1 VGATELG
8 DQQLAP
14 KPSDKPVSTDRLIGA
29 DKPMGIFRAIGTAHR
44 TTWRSPQIYVLVV
57 GAMQLFLLLIATPM
71 IRLLYRLVLVETGL
85 GSIAYD
91 RISHVLRNPL
101 ADLTLLL
108 IAVVAVVAIMV
119 ELITLFV
126 LASHHQDGDSTS
138 FRLVLRQTWAT
149 IKKVASHPQGL
160 LMIVYLILLLPL
172 GHVGF
177 ATLLTKKVAVP
188 PFVSEELS
196 KSGTGSLL
204 YGAFVLV
211 VFYVNLRLIFTLPLL
226 GTTSAGVWEAF
237 VTSWRL
243 TRRWRSL
250 RIIGLLIVVAIPAVL
265 AGTLLALLTLAPTI
279 AADLIRPA
287 AAPWT
292 AAFGLSIWQI
302 GIFVITALLTIMI
315 VQSQTVIMRDWL
327 QRLPE
332 DHWHT
337 PTVNTYSEPTHV
349 TARRRK
355 QLWGLAAGITV
366 LAFAGTAVINYQ
378 TMIKL
383 VDGEETE
390 IIAHRGSVQG
400 GVENTLPALRAAA
413 KDGADRVEFD
423 VMETKDG
430 KFVVMHDSN
439 LKRLSGKNLNVKDL
453 TQDELTQI
461 TVRSGT
467 MEAKIP
473 SLEEWI
479 QLSIQLNLPQLLEI
493 KLHGG
498 ETPDLV
504 PRLLAVLDKA
514 GVTDWYTYHT
524 LSQPIVDE
532 LKRVRPE
539 LVVGFI
545 MPINFGGVPKVKAD
559 FLVIEQQ
566 SYSSRFIHQAWAA
579 GFNVIVWT
587 VNDEQQ
593 MRQYINAAADGI
605 ITDRSDLGVQARN
618 DIADDK
624 GLTGR
629 LSDAIE
635 RSASI

>member
-1 VGATELG
+1 
-8 DQQLAP
+8 
-14 KPSDKPVSTDRLIGA
+14 
-29 DKPMGIFRAIGTAHR
+29 MGIFRAIGTAHR

-91 RISHVLRNPL
+91 RVSHVLRNPL

-149 IKKVASHPQGL
+149 IKKVAPHPQGL

-211 VFYVNLRLIFTLPLL
+211 VFYINLRLIFTLPLL

-243 TRRWRSL
+243 TRRWRPL

-265 AGTLLALLTLAPTI
+265 AGTLLALLTVAPTI

-287 AAPWT
+287 RAPWT

-315 VQSQTVIMRDWL
+315 VQSQTAIMRDWL
-327 QRLPE
+327 LRLPE

-337 PTVNTYSEPTHV
+337 PILNTYSEPTHV

-355 QLWGLAAGITV
+355 QLWGVAAGITV
-366 LAFAGTAVINYQ
+366 LAFAGTAVANYQ

-413 KDGADRVEFD
+413 KEGADRVEFD

-430 KFVVMHDSN
+430 KFVVMHDAN
-439 LKRLSGKNLNVKDL
+439 LKRLAGKNVNVKDL
-453 TQDELTQI
+453 TQDELTRI

-514 GVTDWYTYHT
+514 GVTNSYTYHT
-524 LSQPIVDE
+524 LSRSIVEE
-532 LKRVRPE
+532 LKRLRPE

-545 MPINFGGVPKVKAD
+545 MPVNFGGVPKVKAD

-566 SYSSRFIHQAWAA
+566 SYSTRFIHQAWAA

-593 MRQYINAAADGI
+593 MRQYINAAAEGI
-605 ITDRSDLGVQARN
+605 ITDRSDLGVNARN

-635 RSASI
+635 RSGSI